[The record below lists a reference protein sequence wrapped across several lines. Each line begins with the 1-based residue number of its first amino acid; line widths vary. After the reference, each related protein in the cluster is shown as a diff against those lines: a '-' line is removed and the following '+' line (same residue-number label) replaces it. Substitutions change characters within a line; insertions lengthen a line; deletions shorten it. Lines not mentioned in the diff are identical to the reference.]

1 MAKGWV
7 LLDLRRLKLSTGDP
21 YRQCSFADIWR
32 SSVGG
37 CLGETKFLTGAR
49 ARWKRKDLH
58 RKDWTVDSSEK
69 HSRSM
74 LTFWLAP

>member
-7 LLDLRRLKLSTGDP
+7 LLDLRRLKLSTGAP
-21 YRQCSFADIWR
+21 YKQWSLADICR

-37 CLGETKFLTGAR
+37 CLGEKFLTGAR

-58 RKDWTVDSSEK
+58 RKAWTVDSSEK
-69 HSRSM
+69 QSRRM
-74 LTFWLAP
+74 LTFRLAP